1 MRRALFVAC
10 LLLTPC
16 VSRAQKTA
24 ASWDALNALRS
35 GEKIEVVETSL
46 KKHTG
51 TFAAV
56 SEESLTLRE
65 GAAEQ
70 SIRKE
75 DVMRVTSLAKSHRL
89 RNALIFGAVGAGAGA
104 GIGAAALPCHRGD
117 FVCVTGAAAAIFGVS
132 GFLGGAA
139 IGAFVP
145 SHPTIYRIPAK
156 PRPAPG

>member
-1 MRRALFVAC
+1 VRRALFVAC

-16 VSRAQKTA
+16 VSRAQKTQ
-24 ASWDALNALRS
+24 ASWDSLNALRA

-46 KKHTG
+46 KKDTG

-104 GIGAAALPCHRGD
+104 GIGAAAFRCHPGE
-117 FVCVTGAAAAIFGVS
+117 FICLTGIPIGILGVS
-132 GFLGGAA
+132 GFLGGTA

-145 SHPTIYRIPAK
+145 SHPTVYRIPAK

>member
-1 MRRALFVAC
+1 MRRALLVAC
-10 LLLTPC
+10 LLMIPC
-16 VSRAQKTA
+16 VSRAQKTP
-24 ASWDALNALRS
+24 ASWDGLNALRA
-35 GEKIEVVETSL
+35 GDKVEVVETSL

-89 RNALIFGAVGAGAGA
+89 RNALIFAAVGGGAGA
-104 GIGAAALPCHRGD
+104 GIGAAAFPCRRGD
-117 FVCVTGAAAAIFGVS
+117 ICVNGITAGIFGVS

-145 SHPTIYRIPAK
+145 SHPTIYRVPAK
-156 PRPAPG
+156 PRLAPG

>member
-10 LLLTPC
+10 LLMTPC
-16 VSRAQKTA
+16 VSRAQKTPP
-24 ASWDALNALRS
+24 SWEGLNTLRA
-35 GEKIEVVETSL
+35 GDKVEVVETSR

-51 TFAAV
+51 TFTAV
-56 SEESLTLRE
+56 SEESLTLHE

-89 RNALIFGAVGAGAGA
+89 RNALAFGAVGAVAGG
-104 GIGAAALPCHRGD
+104 GIGAARCSGD
-117 FVCVTGAAAAIFGVS
+117 FMCGVQTGIFGVS

-145 SHPTIYRIPAK
+145 SHPTIYRVLAK

>member
-1 MRRALFVAC
+1 M
-10 LLLTPC
+10 TPC
-16 VSRAQKTA
+16 VSRAQKTS
-24 ASWDALNALRS
+24 ASWDGLNALRA
-35 GEKIEVVETSL
+35 GEKVEVVETSL
-46 KKHTG
+46 KKYTG
-51 TFAAV
+51 TFTAV

-75 DVMRVTSLAKSHRL
+75 DVMRVTSLAKSRRL
-89 RNALIFGAVGAGAGA
+89 RNALIFAAVGAGAGA
-104 GIGAAALPCHRGD
+104 GIGAAAFPCHGGYLPCA
-117 FVCVTGAAAAIFGVS
+117 TGAVAAVLGLS
-132 GFLGGAA
+132 GFVGGAA

>member
-1 MRRALFVAC
+1 MRRALLVAC
-10 LLLTPC
+10 LLMIPC
-16 VSRAQKTA
+16 VSRAQKTP
-24 ASWDALNALRS
+24 ASWDGLNALRA
-35 GEKIEVVETSL
+35 GDKVEVVETSL

-89 RNALIFGAVGAGAGA
+89 RNALAFGAVGAVASA
-104 GIGAAALPCHRGD
+104 GIGAARCSGEFMCGAL
-117 FVCVTGAAAAIFGVS
+117 TGIFGVS

-145 SHPTIYRIPAK
+145 SHPTIYRVPAK
-156 PRPAPG
+156 PRLTPG